1 MKMAVLWLNR
11 QHFIA
16 YFNWIGLCALR
27 MEFVLQS
34 KYIFQ
39 SGLYNFSKNMPR
51 NNTDLSN
58 LVTMYLTLK

>member
-1 MKMAVLWLNR
+1 M
-11 QHFIA
+11 
-16 YFNWIGLCALR
+16 R

-34 KYIFQ
+34 KYIFRR
-39 SGLYNFSKNMPR
+39 GLYNFSKNMPR